1 MDPEDASLVARRR
14 DDTAR
19 VLATATTDHDRAAAE
34 LRAIA
39 LLDGGEEGIE
49 IDVEDRSD
57 GHARYHRPAVEPPA
71 GNGPIEPPT
80 AGPIEPPTAG
90 PTEPPTARSPAMI
103 VAGIALAAAIAWF
116 VPLAAVLLI
125 WPILFFVP
133 GWVLVRRVV
142 PDLPLPGAIGA
153 AIVTSVYASAHL
165 VNVVARVIGFGRG
178 SIVISAVLLA
188 VAALVVARLRH
199 RWLAPLERP
208 SVAGVCGAFR
218 TDLPAWVVAATTGL
232 VVAGVLL
239 ANGWTKTA
247 DGWVSGGWN
256 WSDLLVHVAI
266 GSSISAGNFPP
277 EVPYFAGAPLTYHW
291 FADFHG
297 AITSTVA
304 GVDLI
309 TVDFLTS
316 GLFAGVLALVVWA
329 LARRLTNSSRVATI
343 ATILVVAGGGMGWI
357 RLVGDL
363 LAGTGNVV
371 DLVSN
376 TSYDNTWADGWPWFK
391 VASIFGTGFLPH
403 RATTLGLPG
412 LVTVVLLVV
421 ASLGR
426 RPLGI
431 VLAGILAALLAP
443 FQFFAFPATYLVVFL
458 YVVTTGAWRVRT
470 VWRDAVLFLAPVVLA
485 APFIALAIVQQRD
498 IGAFR
503 LVAGWSE
510 ARFGDGPLAVVFF
523 YVTNLGIPFVLAV
536 LAGLIARRLPNRR
549 FLVAWLVALFIVP
562 NVVVVSAVEFD
573 MNKYFQIMWIA
584 VAILAAWLIQRWPR
598 PIIAAVLLVSAF
610 SPALIG
616 IWHMRSTD
624 VAVGLAQETAS
635 HWIAA
640 NTPERSVF
648 VTDAYINSPVD
659 LAGRLRISTFG
670 PYVSNLGYDPDPRA
684 LDTTAIYCDG
694 PDVAA
699 ERMALYGATYVLS
712 SGGIPCEGAVGTDF
726 SSSPLFDTVY
736 DVDGVTIWRLA
747 GS

>member
-1 MDPEDASLVARRR
+1 M
-14 DDTAR
+14 
-19 VLATATTDHDRAAAE
+19 
-34 LRAIA
+34 
-39 LLDGGEEGIE
+39 
-49 IDVEDRSD
+49 
-57 GHARYHRPAVEPPA
+57 EPPA
-71 GNGPIEPPT
+71 GNDPIEPPT
-80 AGPIEPPTAG
+80 AGFTMPSTAGSANLPTADS
-90 PTEPPTARSPAMI
+90 ALMI
-103 VAGIALAAAIAWF
+103 LAGIAVAGAVAWL
-116 VPLAAVLLI
+116 VPLTAIILV

-133 GWVLVRRVV
+133 GWVVVRRIL
-142 PDLPLPGAIGA
+142 PDLPLPGAVGA
-153 AIVTSVYASAHL
+153 AVVTSVYASAHL

-178 SIVISAVLLA
+178 SIVVSAVLLA

-208 SVAGVCGAFR
+208 SVASVRAAFR
-218 TDLPAWVVAATTGL
+218 ANLPAWIIATATGL

-239 ANGWTKTA
+239 ANGWTRTA

-291 FADFHG
+291 FADLHG

-329 LARRLTNSSRVATI
+329 LARRLTDSARVATI
-343 ATILVVAGGGMGWI
+343 ATVLVVAGGGMGWI

-363 LAGTGNVV
+363 LAGTGNVI

-376 TSYDNTWADGWPWFK
+376 TSYDNSWADGWPWFK
-391 VASIFGTGFLPH
+391 IASIFGTGFLPH

-426 RPLGI
+426 RPLDGRPAGSRPLG
-431 VLAGILAALLAP
+431 VLLAGVLAALLAP

-485 APFIALAIVQQRD
+485 APFIASAIVQQRD

-536 LAGLIARRLPNRR
+536 LAGLIARRLPNRQ
-549 FLVAWLVALFIVP
+549 FLLAWLVALFIVP

-584 VAILAAWLIQRWPR
+584 VAILAAWLVHRWPR
-598 PIIAAVLLVSAF
+598 PVIAAVLLASAL
-610 SPALIG
+610 SPALIAV
-616 IWHMRSTD
+616 WHVRSSS
-624 VAVGLAQETAS
+624 VALGLGQEEAAR
-635 HWIAA
+635 WIAA
-640 NTPERSVF
+640 NTPERTVF
-648 VTDAYINSPVD
+648 ATDAFINSPVD
-659 LAGRLRISTFG
+659 LAGRLRITTFG
-670 PYVSNLGYDPDPRA
+670 PYVANLGYDPAPREA
-684 LDTTAIYCDG
+684 DTNAIYCDG

-699 ERMALYGATYVLS
+699 QRMAVYGATYVLS
-712 SGGIPCEGAVGTDF
+712 SGGVPCNGDPSTDF
-726 SSSPLFDTVY
+726 SSSPLFETVY
-736 DVDGVTIWRLA
+736 KLDGVTIWRLA
-747 GS
+747 ARP